1 MATLQQIETKL
12 RAPLCLN
19 NIPFSAKAQCPGTG
33 TKSGRGLRSQVNI
46 YKIQNSVYYS
56 FWEGALFLKLP
67 HVAVTLC
74 CLLLLCVQVNVI
86 SCSYEYSIG
95 VSEFFLGFICNCLS
109 YFITARITFI
119 IILYLQCTHMIFIIY
134 ASCHLLCVQ
143 CGFSQGTV

>member
-1 MATLQQIETKL
+1 MPGHSVLA
-12 RAPLCLN
+12 RAPSLEVALLGPKL
-19 NIPFSAKAQCPGTG
+19 IFI
-33 TKSGRGLRSQVNI
+33 R
-46 YKIQNSVYYS
+46 YKIQCINS

-74 CLLLLCVQVNVI
+74 CLLLLCVQVKVV
-86 SCSYEYSIG
+86 SCSYEYPIG
-95 VSEFFLGFICNCLS
+95 ASEFFLGFICNCLS

-134 ASCHLLCVQ
+134 TSCHLLCVQ